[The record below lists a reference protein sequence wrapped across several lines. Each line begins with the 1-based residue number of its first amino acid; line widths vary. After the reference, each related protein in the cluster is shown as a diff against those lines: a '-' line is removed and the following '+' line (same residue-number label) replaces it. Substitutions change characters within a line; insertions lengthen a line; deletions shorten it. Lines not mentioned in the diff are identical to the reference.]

1 MSLHE
6 YYEGYWGR
14 DAPSPLTDPLTPTRL
29 ALLRRQLGPDDR
41 RILDAGCGPGTI
53 AGHLGRADFET
64 LGFDI
69 SQRAVEIA
77 SERYPSSRFLRHSVE
92 ELPWP
97 VDPSSQDV
105 VVAFEVIEHLLQP
118 RSLIE
123 GAHQALRIGGHLTLS
138 TPYHGRVKNVV
149 VSLVAFDHHFAPEG
163 DHIRFFTDAALRR
176 LLESNG
182 FEVERIRHFGRFAP
196 LWAGVFVWA
205 RKR

>member
-6 YYEGYWGR
+6 YYEGYWSR
-14 DAPSPLTDPLTPTRL
+14 DAPSALSDPLTPTRL
-29 ALLRRQLGPDDR
+29 ALLCGQLGPDER
-41 RILDAGCGPGTI
+41 RILDAGCGPGTV
-53 AGHLGRADFET
+53 AGDLGRAGFET

-69 SQRAVEIA
+69 SQRAVDVA
-77 SERYPSSRFLRHSVE
+77 SERYPSSRFVRHSAE
-92 ELPWP
+92 ENPWP
-97 VDPSSQDV
+97 VDAGTQDV

-118 RSLIE
+118 RALIE
-123 GAHQALRIGGHLTLS
+123 GAHQALRTRGHLAVT
-138 TPYHGRVKNVV
+138 TPYHGRLKNVV

-176 LLESNG
+176 LLEANG